1 MPLTP
6 ESQSE
11 DAGPGRILAIGDLHG
26 NHAGLRRILLDT
38 GLIDGK
44 DRWVARDTH
53 LVLMGDVL
61 GRGGEPGK
69 IFDLVR
75 RLETEAPVLGSRV
88 HLLLGNHEALALLG
102 ILRYNTLEEF
112 RDVAAADWAPDQTGS
127 EAGETISAENRTELD
142 AKFGKRLDMLGARE
156 FQMALSPRGGM
167 GAWLL
172 AHASAVALNGHLFV
186 HGGLNRAHGLLPLHE
201 LNALVRSG
209 IAAAAARP
217 DGGAPLRGDGPQWN
231 RDYILHPGPDRDVEL
246 QEVLDYHAC
255 QRMVVGHTP
264 TSCIVPRQAG
274 RILPLYRGRMYCID
288 TGIGR
293 AFGGHLSALSLEDD
307 RRPKALYFA

>member
-1 MPLTP
+1 MPQAP
-6 ESQSE
+6 ESQN
-11 DAGPGRILAIGDLHG
+11 ANAAGRILAIGDLHG

-38 GLIDGK
+38 GLIDAK
-44 DRWVARDTH
+44 DRWTARDTH

-75 RLETEAPVLGSRV
+75 RLEAEALACGSRV

-112 RDVAAADWAPDQTGS
+112 HDVAAAGWDLEGGA
-127 EAGETISAENRTELD
+127 AESFGPASGGPELD
-142 AKFGKRLDMLGARE
+142 AKLGKRLDMLGARE
-156 FQMALSPRGGM
+156 FRLAFSPRGGM

-172 AHASAVALNGHLFV
+172 SHASAVALNGHLFV
-186 HGGLNRAHGLLPLHE
+186 HGGLNRAHGLLPLEE

-209 IAAAAARP
+209 IAAAAERYP
-217 DGGAPLRGDGPQWN
+217 EGSAPLRGDGPQWN
-231 RDYILHPGPDRDVEL
+231 RDYILHPGPEREAEL

-255 QRMVVGHTP
+255 RRMVVGHTP
-264 TSCIVPRQAG
+264 TSYIAPRHTG
-274 RILPLYRGRMYCID
+274 RILPIYRDRMYCID

-293 AFGGHLSALSLEDD
+293 TFGGHLSALSLEDD
-307 RRPKALYFA
+307 GKPEALYFD